1 MTNATDGNRTP
12 TSVWWAAGSSGA
24 PLWGLH
30 RNIRQH
36 SAREER
42 EAGVREEE
50 DNKSQL
56 RLERGS
62 TVANMMI
69 NDGRVRLECSIFT
82 LESLREALSLS
93 LMVNCF
99 ITGPN

>member
-1 MTNATDGNRTP
+1 MVGCWQ
-12 TSVWWAAGSSGA
+12 WWRSTLGA
-24 PLWGLH
+24 PQKHL
-30 RNIRQH
+30 QH

-69 NDGRVRLECSIFT
+69 NDGRVRLKCLIFT

-93 LMVNCF
+93 F
-99 ITGPN
+99 SDG